1 MVYQTGKVV
10 ANIASAGDAD
20 DIFYVAQTRHVYV
33 SGGEGFLYVFEQQT
47 ADQYRLLDKIATGK
61 GARTSLYVPEWNQLY
76 VAVPNSS
83 ASVAHM
89 KVFRIGDR

>member
-20 DIFYVAQTRHVYV
+20 NFFYVAQTRHVYV
-33 SGGEGFLYVFEQQT
+33 SGVEGFLYVFEQQT

-61 GARTSLYVPEWNQLY
+61 GGQDIALRPGMESTLR
-76 VAVPNSS
+76 SS
-83 ASVAHM
+83 S
-89 KVFRIGDR
+89 KQFG